1 MKTFSRVTALVLALL
16 TFGCAGF
23 QSGSQPIMQAAPG
36 DPIGSANIGTGS
48 VTVNASIPPE
58 AKSAGIGLGP

>member
-1 MKTFSRVTALVLALL
+1 MKTFSRLTALVLALV
-16 TFGCAGF
+16 TSGCAGF
-23 QSGSQPIMQAAPG
+23 QSGGQAIMQTAPG